1 MELTTYV
8 YADTREDALRRVIY
22 DIVRARLPAPA
33 PPRQRR
39 LVDRL
44 RAVFYQPVPHLEFL
58 DRRPPTAV
66 VPGTG
71 LR

>member
-8 YADTREDALRRVIY
+8 YADTREDALRRAVY
-22 DIVRARLPAPA
+22 DVVQARSPAPA

-44 RAVFYQPVPHLEFL
+44 RAVFYQPVPQ
-58 DRRPPTAV
+58 P
-66 VPGTG
+66 
-71 LR
+71 